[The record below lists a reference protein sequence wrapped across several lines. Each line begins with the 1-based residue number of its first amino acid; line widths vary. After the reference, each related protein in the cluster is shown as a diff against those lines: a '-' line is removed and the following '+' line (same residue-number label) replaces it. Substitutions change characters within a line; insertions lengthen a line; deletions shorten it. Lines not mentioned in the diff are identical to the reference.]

1 MYEYTK
7 SPVKNPLILGALS
20 RPLIISHNAAR
31 ETINAEKFPAPIRK
45 NTDFSSLTPTMIN
58 ESVKNLICQAEV
70 KGASRTKEIDIFIN
84 FVGKVDIPQ
93 REVEP
98 TGKKAALAEHE
109 RRSAAINSARS
120 MV

>member
-31 ETINAEKFPAPIRK
+31 ETINAEKFPALVRK

-58 ESVKNLICQAEV
+58 ESVKKPHLPSRGQRGKPN
-70 KGASRTKEIDIFIN
+70 KGN
-84 FVGKVDIPQ
+84 
-93 REVEP
+93 
-98 TGKKAALAEHE
+98 
-109 RRSAAINSARS
+109 
-120 MV
+120 